1 MDSNS
6 VAIAVIA
13 GVELL
18 LPAFAGWRVFSIFW
32 PIDPD
37 KTTKNFGAALGN
49 ITFWCWRVVALG
61 GLQVCTIGLYI
72 LSPIP
77 DTAFL
82 ASLPAF

>member
-1 MDSNS
+1 
-6 VAIAVIA
+6 
-13 GVELL
+13 
-18 LPAFAGWRVFSIFW
+18 
-32 PIDPD
+32 
-37 KTTKNFGAALGN
+37 
-49 ITFWCWRVVALG
+49 VVALG